1 MILSSSFQVMPS
13 LILDFSFGMGGDA
26 YELSRNGHTLN
37 PVEPL
42 SEFRIARKKIYQS
55 VLKWVDD
62 SFPQIKKLVEY
73 KNKIDFILSYH
84 LYEKE

>member
-1 MILSSSFQVMPS
+1 MVIPLTQ
-13 LILDFSFGMGGDA
+13 
-26 YELSRNGHTLN
+26 LN
-37 PVEPL
+37 PYLNLE
-42 SEFRIARKKIYQS
+42 IARKKIYQS